1 MKPRDVIALI
11 EAGEGLTIEF
21 KQRFSDY
28 EKISKELIA
37 FANSKGGFLIVGVDD
52 DKLIKGVES
61 EKSEAEFLVECAEK
75 YCEPPVSYKLHFVEI
90 KHKELVIIEVFESN
104 SKPHRLQD
112 FQNQID
118 LNTAKVFI
126 RVNDKSVPA
135 SKEMIKILQA
145 STKLSNL
152 KNYKIDNDE
161 KQVFDFLQTQET
173 ITVKEL
179 SSTAN
184 ISNRRASRTLIK
196 LVRAGLLN
204 IHQKDNGESYF
215 TSSI

>member
-1 MKPRDVIALI
+1 MKYRDVIALI
-11 EAGEGLTIEF
+11 EAGEGVNVEF

-37 FANSKGGFLIVGVDD
+37 FANSNGGFLIVGVDD
-52 DKLIKGVES
+52 DKSIKGVES
-61 EKSEAEFLVECAEK
+61 EKAEAELLIECAEK
-75 YCEPPVSYKLHFVEI
+75 YCEPPISYRLHFVEI
-90 KHKELVIIEVFESN
+90 KHKELVIMEIFESN
-104 SKPHRLQD
+104 LKPHRLQD
-112 FQNQID
+112 FQTKID

-145 STKLSNL
+145 NTKRSNL
-152 KNYKIDNDE
+152 KNYKIDNNE
-161 KQVFDFLQTQET
+161 KKVFDFLQAQET

-179 SSTAN
+179 TSYAN

-215 TSSI
+215 SSAI